1 MPPPKDIPNPVE
13 DPGDYSITSDVN
25 GDTYPEID
33 PKQQDFTGK
42 VIFITGASGT
52 LGRAAAL
59 SFAKAGASKIALAA
73 RSDLTQVRE
82 DVEAAAESAGRNKPT
97 VLTLF
102 IDVKDEKSVAAAATR
117 VEEEFKC
124 CDVVINY
131 AGVAGIPGK
140 VAETDPTEWWDMF
153 QVNLYGS
160 YLVARSF
167 LPLLAKG
174 GDARYLILVG
184 SVCAH
189 FALPGVSSYH
199 ISKLGVIRLAEC
211 INAEYA
217 EEGITCISIH
227 PGNVF
232 TKLVRGIFDKMPP
245 EIKHV
250 FTETPELSGD
260 ALTYITSEDREWLG
274 GRYVNLIWNMPELM
288 SNEEEIVEKEKL
300 FFRLKCY

>member
-1 MPPPKDIPNPVE
+1 M
-13 DPGDYSITSDVN
+13 
-25 GDTYPEID
+25 
-33 PKQQDFTGK
+33 
-42 VIFITGASGT
+42 
-52 LGRAAAL
+52 

-73 RSDLTQVRE
+73 RTDLTQVCK
-82 DVEAAAESAGRNKPT
+82 DVEAAAESAGRHKPT
-97 VLTLF
+97 VLPLH
-102 IDVKDEKSVAAAATR
+102 IDVKDENSVAAAAAR

-131 AGVAGIPGK
+131 AGVAGILGK
-140 VAETDPTEWWDMF
+140 VAETDTAEWWDMF
-153 QVNLYGS
+153 QINLYGS

-189 FALPGVSSYH
+189 FAIPGVSSYH

-217 EEGITCISIH
+217 EQGITCISIH

-245 EIKHV
+245 ELKHGK
-250 FTETPELSGD
+250 PHAPDQAPIPPPLRG
-260 ALTYITSEDREWLG
+260 LCITS
-274 GRYVNLIWNMPELM
+274 
-288 SNEEEIVEKEKL
+288 
-300 FFRLKCY
+300 